1 VLSLCVLFAA
11 ACKGGAVAPRVR
23 PPPLITAATVQTR
36 DVPVEIRSPIDLR
49 PIVQADVGAKT
60 LGYLDAVLVD
70 RGDRVRKGQ
79 LLALVRPSD
88 LPDQLN
94 AARGTLAQTQ
104 AAVALARANKERA
117 ETLAPSGVVSQQEL
131 QQATTA
137 LATTQAALDGAQAN
151 VGALAVRLGE
161 ARIESPLDGVISQRR
176 LDPGA
181 LVGPNGGSGTIL
193 TVQRI
198 DILRVFIPVNESE
211 VAGLQIGQ
219 EAHVELDAALGKPVV
234 GKVVRISPSF
244 DPGTRTLDVEIH
256 IPNPGQLRAGMYGRG
271 AIVTAIHKDALVVQ
285 AASVQISNGK
295 NYVFLFEPDPAG
307 AEAPRPEGA
316 DASKGSDETPLGKL
330 RRLFGGGDPAGAQ
343 AQRPGKPGGQKKET
357 VSGKVHRI
365 ELQLGV
371 DGGDWMEA
379 ISGLKV
385 GDKLVTA
392 GLDVLADG
400 SRVEAKL
407 EVDPYTGAPLTSATQ
422 HK

>member
-1 VLSLCVLFAA
+1 MVVLSLCVLFSA
-11 ACKGGAVAPRVR
+11 ACKGGSAAPRVR
-23 PPPLITAATVQTR
+23 PPPLITAAAVQVR

-94 AARGTLAQTQ
+94 AARGTLAQMQ

-137 LATTQAALDGAQAN
+137 LATTQAALDAAQAN

-161 ARIESPLDGVISQRR
+161 ARIESPLDGVVSQRR

-198 DILRVFIPVNESE
+198 DTLRVFIPVNESE
-211 VAGLQIGQ
+211 VVGLQIGQ
-219 EAHVELDAALGKPVV
+219 EARVELDAALGKPFA

-295 NYVFLFEPDPAG
+295 NYAFLFEPDPA
-307 AEAPRPEGA
+307 
-316 DASKGSDETPLGKL
+316 D
-330 RRLFGGGDPAGAQ
+330 AQ
-343 AQRPGKPGGQKKET
+343 AQRPEKAGGPPRDPGKPGGQKRET
-357 VSGKVHRI
+357 VSGKVRRV

-379 ISGLKV
+379 LSGVKA

-407 EVDPYTGAPLTSATQ
+407 DVDPYTGAPLTSATQ
-422 HK
+422 PHN